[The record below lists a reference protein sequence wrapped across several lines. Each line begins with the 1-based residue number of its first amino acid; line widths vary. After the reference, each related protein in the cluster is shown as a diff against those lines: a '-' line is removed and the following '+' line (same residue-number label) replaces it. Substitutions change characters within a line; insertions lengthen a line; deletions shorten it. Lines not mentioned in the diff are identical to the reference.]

1 MSERV
6 FSKFP
11 ILQMKDLALREL
23 QITDNK
29 PFYTYLS
36 DPMVN
41 KYVSEED
48 TPKSLE
54 AAKDELKYWA
64 SLFHN
69 RRSVYWGIARKDT
82 DMLIGTAGFNVWSRT
97 HQRGEVSY
105 DLARPHW
112 GKGIMTR
119 VLQAICDYGF
129 STMDI
134 NRIQATVATDNIG
147 SIKVL
152 NKVGFQKEGDLREY
166 GILHG
171 KKKDFYMMSYLRKEI
186 TF

>member
-1 MSERV
+1 MNERV
-6 FSKFP
+6 FKAFP
-11 ILQMKDLALREL
+11 VLDMNDIVLREL
-23 QITDNK
+23 RVTDYK

-41 KYVSEED
+41 RYVSEED

-54 AAKDELKYWA
+54 RAKEELKYWGN
-64 SLFHN
+64 LFHN
-69 RRSVYWGIARKDT
+69 RRSIYWGIALKNT

-97 HQRGEVSY
+97 HRRGEVSY

-119 VLQAICDYGF
+119 VLQTICDYGF
-129 STMDI
+129 TAMDI
-134 NRIQATVATDNIG
+134 NRIQATVAMDNIA
-147 SIKVL
+147 SIRVL
-152 NKVGFQKEGDLREY
+152 SKVGFQQEGIMRDY

-171 KKKDFYMMSYLRKEI
+171 KKKDFYMMSYLQKDL

>member
-1 MSERV
+1 MNERV
-6 FSKFP
+6 FKQFP
-11 ILQMKDLALREL
+11 LLPLNDIVLREL
-23 QITDNK
+23 QATDCK
-29 PFYTYLS
+29 PFYSYLS

-48 TPKSLE
+48 TPKSLD
-54 AAKDELKYWA
+54 AAKEELKYWGN
-64 SLFHN
+64 LFSN

-97 HQRGEVSY
+97 HRRAEVSY

-119 VLQAICDYGF
+119 TLRAICDYGF
-129 STMDI
+129 SAMEL
-134 NRIQATVATDNIG
+134 NRIQATVATDNMA
-147 SIKVL
+147 SIAVL
-152 NKVGFQKEGDLREY
+152 RKVGFREEGVLRQY

-171 KKKDFYMMSYLRKEI
+171 IKKDFYMMSYLSKDVV
-186 TF
+186 F